1 MPREGQLEAVLHV
14 FAFLRQRYNS
24 RMAFDPTYPIININ
38 DFKKCK
44 WKDFYRDLKEA
55 TPPNAPE
62 ERGKEVDLCGYVDI
76 NLTLEKETR
85 RSRSWFFIFMNTSLI
100 QWFFKKQATI

>member
-1 MPREGQLEAVLHV
+1 M
-14 FAFLRQRYNS
+14 
-24 RMAFDPTYPIININ
+24 N
-38 DFKKCK
+38 DFRDYK
-44 WKDFYRDLKEA
+44 WKDFNGELKEA
-55 TPPNAPE
+55 IPPNDSE